1 MEKME
6 KKLDAKTIAQ
16 VGITVA
22 LAVVLNL
29 MPVFKMPQGGSVS
42 LDMVPIFFLA
52 FYRGPMVGILAGAVF
67 GLVDYT
73 IDPFFVHPA
82 QLILDYPLAFGLVGI
97 AGFVRGN
104 TPISVATGVI
114 LGGTA
119 RFFAHLISGV
129 IFFASYAPK
138 GQNVWL
144 YSAVYNGSYML
155 VSTLVAIPIV
165 YALLRAF
172 GKTGRQMSY

>member
-73 IDPFFVHPA
+73 IDPFFV
-82 QLILDYPLAFGLVGI
+82 L
-97 AGFVRGN
+97 
-104 TPISVATGVI
+104 S
-114 LGGTA
+114 
-119 RFFAHLISGV
+119 AHNWQKI
-129 IFFASYAPK
+129 
-138 GQNVWL
+138 
-144 YSAVYNGSYML
+144 
-155 VSTLVAIPIV
+155 
-165 YALLRAF
+165 
-172 GKTGRQMSY
+172 